1 MTTRILTFAIGL
13 ALGFAATATAA
24 GGDCNIYLSVLPAT
38 QGEEVPAPV
47 QDLLVNRLEQ
57 VAAANGVAADPAQ
70 GQFFI
75 AGKFTHIMRDVTPG
89 PPTQD
94 AIHTYLTL
102 YIGDLDAQTVYATTS
117 MELRGVG
124 TSEQRAYINA
134 LQQLNGKQVE
144 VARFFEQGRSKVL
157 AYYDANY
164 RTVMAE
170 ADRAAMQHDY
180 GRAFYLLMQV
190 PTCCTGYGEVAGMM
204 DKTYQAYIDRQG
216 KILLDQARAAWAA
229 SPDQRGAREAFGYLA
244 DIDPES
250 AAYGGAQDLLDEIKK
265 SVKSDRDF
273 ELREKYHDAVDLE
286 KQRIDAIRQVGVAYG
301 SGQQPSTTNL
311 MWLK

>member
-1 MTTRILTFAIGL
+1 MNNKILTFAIGL
-13 ALGFAATATAA
+13 TLGFAATAHADD
-24 GGDCNIYLSVLPAT
+24 GCNIYLSVLPVT

-47 QDLLVNRLEQ
+47 QDLLANRLEQ

-75 AGKFTHIMRDVTPG
+75 AGKFTHILRDATPG

-94 AIHTYLTL
+94 VIHSYLTL
-102 YIGDLDAQTVYATTS
+102 YIGDLDAQTVYATMS

-134 LQQLNGKQVE
+134 LHQLNGKKADI
-144 VARFFEQGRSKVL
+144 ARFFEQGRNKIL
-157 AYYDANY
+157 AYYDTNY
-164 RTVMAE
+164 RTIMAE

-180 GRAFYLLMQV
+180 GRAFYMLMQV

-204 DKTYQAYIDRQG
+204 DKTFQAYIDRQG
-216 KILLDQARAAWAA
+216 KMLLDRAREAWAA

-250 AAYGGAQDLLDEIKK
+250 AAYGDALSLLDEIKK

-286 KQRIDAIRQVGVAYG
+286 KRRIDAIRQVGVAYG